1 MAALRGRHRQG
12 NCSWGAD
19 PLADQT
25 AGRKATT
32 VTKLC
37 RHHLADVEVGRLQL
51 PVNVDIMD
59 RVEHLLP
66 HDLDQG
72 HDHLAD
78 LGWIVLFR

>member
-1 MAALRGRHRQG
+1 MLVERLVAALRGRHRQG

-59 RVEHLLP
+59 RVEHCS
-66 HDLDQG
+66 HMI
-72 HDHLAD
+72 
-78 LGWIVLFR
+78 WIKDTTT